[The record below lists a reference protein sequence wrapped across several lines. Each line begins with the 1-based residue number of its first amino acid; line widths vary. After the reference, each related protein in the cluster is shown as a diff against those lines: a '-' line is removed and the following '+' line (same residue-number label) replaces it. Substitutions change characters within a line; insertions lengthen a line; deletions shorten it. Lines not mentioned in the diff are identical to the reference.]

1 MSTNLEYEPHGN
13 FSRNVPRF
21 VAISVS
27 ASAVYLV
34 TLAAGVGVGII
45 SAALTTLCIS
55 PLFTIFNDLGTGVVS
70 ESVASHIFAE
80 SQIDELQ
87 MFREEE
93 HSLFGRLFHQTL
105 ELCNMDEMVYV
116 ACILREHQGL
126 LILLIGGIASMMMAL
141 IAGLEDV
148 SMLKAFFLS
157 VACYGLTTIIVARSA
172 RNIVHSNISLGME
185 VKLSCT
191 ELKQIM
197 ESIPQENFLPE
208 EEMENCD
215 PALLVEMLF
224 NRSEAS
230 TNITE
235 SLKGVSKQNLTEY
248 LRKKRNCND
257 SCCICLTDFERGE
270 IIRVLPSCHH
280 EFHKS
285 CIDKWA
291 QTFAT
296 RRYDA
301 DLYGKRGR
309 PTCPLCNTVLKKRF

>member
-1 MSTNLEYEPHGN
+1 MSTNFEYDHHGN
-13 FSRNVPRF
+13 FNHNLPRF

-45 SAALTTLCIS
+45 SAALTVLCIS
-55 PLFTIFNDLGTGVVS
+55 PLFTIFNDLGAEVVS

-105 ELCNMDEMVYV
+105 ELCNMDEMVYI

-126 LILLIGGIASMMMAL
+126 LVLLIGGIASMMMAL

-157 VACYGLTTIIVARSA
+157 VSCYGLTTIIVARSA

-185 VKLSCT
+185 VKLSGT
-191 ELKQIM
+191 EVNKIM
-197 ESIPQENFLPE
+197 ESIPQENFVPE
-208 EEMENCD
+208 KEMENCD
-215 PALLVEMLF
+215 PSLLVEMLF
-224 NRSEAS
+224 NRSKAS
-230 TNITE
+230 TNITD
-235 SLKGVSKQNLTEY
+235 SLKGVSKKNLAEH
-248 LRKKRNCND
+248 LRNKRNIND
-257 SCCICLTDFERGE
+257 SCCICLNDFERGE

-280 EFHKS
+280 EFHKC

-301 DLYGKRGR
+301 DLYRKRGR
-309 PTCPLCNTVLKKRF
+309 PTCPLCNAVLKKRF

>member
-1 MSTNLEYEPHGN
+1 MSTNFEYDHHGN
-13 FSRNVPRF
+13 FNHNLPRF

-27 ASAVYLV
+27 ALAVYLV
-34 TLAAGVGVGII
+34 TLAAGAGVGII
-45 SAALTTLCIS
+45 SAALTVLCIS
-55 PLFTIFNDLGTGVVS
+55 PLFTIFNDLGAEVVS

-93 HSLFGRLFHQTL
+93 HSLFGRLFHHTL
-105 ELCNMDEMVYV
+105 ELCNMDEVVYI

-126 LILLIGGIASMMMAL
+126 LVLLIGGIASMMMAL

-157 VACYGLTTIIVARSA
+157 VSCYGLTTIIVARSA

-185 VKLSCT
+185 VKLSGT
-191 ELKQIM
+191 ELKKIM
-197 ESIPQENFLPE
+197 ESIPQENFVPE
-208 EEMENCD
+208 KEMENCD

-230 TNITE
+230 TNITD
-235 SLKGVSKQNLTEY
+235 SLKGVSKQNLAEH
-248 LRKKRNCND
+248 LRNKRNFND
-257 SCCICLTDFERGE
+257 SCCICLNDFERGE

-280 EFHKS
+280 EFHKC

-301 DLYGKRGR
+301 DLYRKRGR
-309 PTCPLCNTVLKKRF
+309 PTCPLCNAVLKKRF